1 MMFTYRFN
9 GPADQGILL
18 KNRGNNARLDS
29 KMAMPQKFYPSAGD
43 SMFSSARKTYI
54 SEYGDGENVLNKYS
68 DSSQYTHVKKF
79 NAVGKSSQL
88 NISTE
93 NPLSFRSQDTTSRN
107 SAVRRCRSGGCV
119 APKKKGAIENTYQS
133 GGGSSLTGTGNRQYI
148 VPVPPPPPYVDT
160 NVYYTSTEVSQHN
173 KVGDVWIVYENNVY
187 NITYY
192 IDEINTL
199 HNNTGKTSNNIMNS
213 IQTLWGKNITTAINN
228 SHNTSSDPVALRTS
242 VLSGLAP
249 YQIGVIRNTVVV

>member
-1 MMFTYRFN
+1 MLYTYRFN

-107 SAVRRCRSGGCV
+107 SAVRRCRSSGCV
-119 APKKKGAIENTYQS
+119 APKKKGALENTYKS
-133 GGGSSLTGTGNRQYI
+133 GGSSFLTGTGNRQYI
-148 VPVPPPPPYVDT
+148 VPVRDT
-160 NVYYTSTEVSQHN
+160 TVYYTSAQVLQHN
-173 KVGDVWIVYENNVY
+173 TLGNVWISYDGLVY
-187 NITYY
+187 NITSY
-192 IDEINTL
+192 ISELNSL
-199 HNNTGKTSNNIMNS
+199 HEVPANTSNVF
-213 IQTLWGKNITTAINN
+213 QPLYWGKDLTNIINN
-228 SHNTSSDPVALRTS
+228 AHSTNKYQVTLKMN
-242 VLSGLAP
+242 VLSMLAP